1 MLQPM
6 CPQTLRHSTAPSSL
20 ALNREV
26 PFRDLSAG
34 RDSAFGRAR
43 HTLPLNLDGTG
54 PSAKSPNPGLEGDGR
69 LWISKPLKQLPLSN
83 KAAATCPGSYEIQA
97 AKLRLL
103 PPITGSI
110 QGPQGLPYSHG
121 RKGFSLPYR
130 ITLIL
135 HTTHSWNYITL
146 LSILLHLFQT
156 SRVQGFCILSL
167 QNHSEESLL
176 LKGTALSLNLQNLVQ
191 KNEPRLMDRWP
202 PQLTLKDDT
211 SKLVKT

>member
-6 CPQTLRHSTAPSSL
+6 CPQTLRHSTAASSL
-20 ALNREV
+20 ALNCEV

-34 RDSAFGRAR
+34 RDAAFGRAR

-69 LWISKPLKQLPLSN
+69 LWISRPLKQLPLSN

-103 PPITGSI
+103 PPSWAQSKALGACLIHTAGRAFLCHTGLLSYYI
-110 QGPQGLPYSHG
+110 LPC
-121 RKGFSLPYR
+121 
-130 ITLIL
+130 
-135 HTTHSWNYITL
+135 SWNYITL

-167 QNHSEESLL
+167 QNHSQESLL